1 MVVKPKRTAYKC
13 KDAFP
18 AEIQAWGNITMN
30 LLTSYSLSLAA
41 YASWIQRVSVK
52 LLLFAVPLTSAGAG
66 GSPEKA
72 FASANSW
79 IHDTQSSSGWEKKS
93 GHCSLHLLLFRN
105 FVVTYI

>member
-1 MVVKPKRTAYKC
+1 
-13 KDAFP
+13 
-18 AEIQAWGNITMN
+18 MN